1 MAQVLTI
8 GYLGAAATL
17 DLLDQE
23 WRWFWN
29 LPWMHGDLGSEL
41 VGGLAGA
48 VLFSLLVTPLWGK
61 YWRAG
66 LIGALVVTTLVHVT
80 VAVGVVALAYQAAE
94 WGVRK
99 QPTAALALAIM
110 VALGSLVVVVAT
122 V

>member
-1 MAQVLTI
+1 M
-8 GYLGAAATL
+8 
-17 DLLDQE
+17 
-23 WRWFWN
+23 
-29 LPWMHGDLGSEL
+29 